1 MLLRVR
7 HGLLHRDCAW
17 NGQDEQRLFQ
27 EKQHLQHQNLDRI
40 LIYLMETSSILP
52 NCICSVFYTYNA
64 ILPFFFVFLLIW
76 DHFRQFSNT
85 VAYAVFFLYFTFFFN
100 WQSDMVYKSRGSKIQ
115 SIPFLGEIR
124 PKRSFWPPECLSL
137 SKRLLKKGGLV
148 LFGKCGS
155 PHLLPWIDQIF
166 VGVQSP
172 SFNKT
177 NTPMKVLFLGKQKGL
192 LYYLVQYRNWLFFCW
207 LPAKSRGNINGVLG
221 IPRLPGKHIF
231 TLIDTSTLPS
241 LF

>member
-1 MLLRVR
+1 MCCILLSFSI
-7 HGLLHRDCAW
+7 GT
-17 NGQDEQRLFQ
+17 
-27 EKQHLQHQNLDRI
+27 
-40 LIYLMETSSILP
+40 LIG
-52 NCICSVFYTYNA
+52 YTKA
-64 ILPFFFVFLLIW
+64 G
-76 DHFRQFSNT
+76 R
-85 VAYAVFFLYFTFFFN
+85 
-100 WQSDMVYKSRGSKIQ
+100 SKIQ

-148 LFGKCGS
+148 LFGKRGS

-221 IPRLPGKHIF
+221 IPRLPPPLEAHLYLDWHQYTSIPFLKGEWPQEEPQEHIF
-231 TLIDTSTLPS
+231 CIVVACLSHDL
-241 LF
+241 

>member
-1 MLLRVR
+1 MCCILLSFSI
-7 HGLLHRDCAW
+7 GT
-17 NGQDEQRLFQ
+17 
-27 EKQHLQHQNLDRI
+27 
-40 LIYLMETSSILP
+40 LIG
-52 NCICSVFYTYNA
+52 YTKA
-64 ILPFFFVFLLIW
+64 G
-76 DHFRQFSNT
+76 R
-85 VAYAVFFLYFTFFFN
+85 
-100 WQSDMVYKSRGSKIQ
+100 SKIE

-241 LF
+241 LFLKVNGLRKNLKNIFFV

>member
-1 MLLRVR
+1 MCCILLS
-7 HGLLHRDCAW
+7 
-17 NGQDEQRLFQ
+17 F
-27 EKQHLQHQNLDRI
+27 
-40 LIYLMETSSILP
+40 SIG
-52 NCICSVFYTYNA
+52 S
-64 ILPFFFVFLLIW
+64 LIW
-76 DHFRQFSNT
+76 YTKAGVLKYSQFHFWAKSVPRE
-85 VAYAVFFLYFTFFFN
+85 VFDPQSAFLCRKGC
-100 WQSDMVYKSRGSKIQ
+100 W
-115 SIPFLGEIR
+115 
-124 PKRSFWPPECLSL
+124 
-137 SKRLLKKGGLV
+137 KKGGLV

-221 IPRLPGKHIF
+221 IPRLPPPLEAHLYLDWHQYTSIPFLKGEWPQEEPQEHIF
-231 TLIDTSTLPS
+231 CIVVACLSHDL
-241 LF
+241 